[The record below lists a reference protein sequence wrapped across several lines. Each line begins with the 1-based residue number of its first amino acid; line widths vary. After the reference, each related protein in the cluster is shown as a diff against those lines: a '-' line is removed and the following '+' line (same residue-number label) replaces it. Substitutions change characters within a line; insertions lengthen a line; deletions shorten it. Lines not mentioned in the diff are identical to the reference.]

1 MVPLVADGR
10 QVGKGMWKAKE
21 REPSVTKVPL
31 SSILTIL
38 QGLLHAINQTE
49 CCVGGTLVGG
59 NGGLK
64 ALGMCDQ
71 GTTPNQPNSI
81 SGMYYSKRGKF

>member
-1 MVPLVADGR
+1 MHDTRKANEMLPDNNFCPRSVVPPVADGR

-38 QGLLHAINQTE
+38 QGLLHAINQ
-49 CCVGGTLVGG
+49 
-59 NGGLK
+59 
-64 ALGMCDQ
+64 DQ
-71 GTTPNQPNSI
+71 ML
-81 SGMYYSKRGKF
+81 SGRYTGWWKLWVESFRFV